1 MIAISTSI
9 WYPLLVKI
17 WRFAVNN
24 HLVWFQEHNGHLPV
38 RIKAVPEGS
47 VIPEKNVLITVENT
61 DPKCFWLTNYLEV
74 SLPYHKIESF
84 SKFCFTELLF
94 WFFWWA
100 AQLFCR
106 VWTSRSNRTLPAPA
120 SGVLHWLLF
129 WLLAILQSTTTQF
142 LPFLFLN
149 HLWSFKL
156 IMNGAI
162 KFLKI
167 HLPVPHLLGWSTIFI
182 KFL

>member
-9 WYPLLVKI
+9 WYLLLVKI

-24 HLVWFQEHNGHLPV
+24 HFVWFQEHNGHLPV

-74 SLPYHKIESF
+74 SLPYHKIESL

-94 WFFWWA
+94 WFFSWA
-100 AQLFCR
+100 AGFELVGAIGLCQPQQAEFCTDYYIGS
-106 VWTSRSNRTLPAPA
+106 WQSCNLPQHSSSPFCFLIILGASNR
-120 SGVLHWLLF
+120 
-129 WLLAILQSTTTQF
+129 
-142 LPFLFLN
+142 
-149 HLWSFKL
+149 
-156 IMNGAI
+156 
-162 KFLKI
+162 
-167 HLPVPHLLGWSTIFI
+167 
-182 KFL
+182 